1 MNQNS
6 IIELE
11 FKTDS
16 GLGSRATIGIIVL
29 RTDQTLEHEFA
40 NLLNFDGV
48 ALYYSRI
55 RNEMEI
61 TKEALEDMEEELP
74 IAAALLPTAF
84 NFDVIGYGC
93 TSGSAIIGEEK
104 VEKAIQVIHPN
115 VPASNPMTACK
126 AALRA
131 LGLKQIAFLTP
142 YDPSITTAMCE
153 NLLAAGF
160 EISITGSFFESDD
173 FKVGLISPQSILE
186 AIEKI
191 GTRDDCD
198 GVFVSCTNLRVA
210 EIIEIAESRLGKP
223 VTSSNHALAWHLLR
237 LSGIQDCQENC
248 GSLFRRQLNVEDE
261 IIN

>member
-1 MNQNS
+1 MNQNR

-61 TKEALEDMEEELP
+61 TKEALEDMEAELP

-210 EIIEIAESRLGKP
+210 EIIEIA
-223 VTSSNHALAWHLLR
+223 
-237 LSGIQDCQENC
+237 
-248 GSLFRRQLNVEDE
+248 
-261 IIN
+261 